1 MKDPL
6 VREYRSVSEI
16 RGPLVFVRNV
26 RGAAYGALV
35 EILLEDGTVR
45 HGQVIEA
52 SRDLCAIQVFEETM
66 GLAVETTRIRFAEE
80 EALVDVSLAALGR
93 VLDGL
98 GRPRD
103 GLPAFL
109 PEARVPVVGRP
120 INPYARAEPTAF
132 IQIGISTIDGL
143 NTLVRGQKLPLFSGA
158 GLPANEIAAQIL
170 RQAKVRTAT
179 EGQEGGEDF
188 AVVLAGMGITDREAQ
203 FFVDSFAASGGRE
216 RTTLYLNLAEDPP
229 IERLLTPRF
238 ALALAEYLAFE
249 RDLQVLVVLTDM
261 TQYCEALRQVAL
273 ARREVP
279 GRRGYPGYMYTDLA
293 SLYERAGRIK
303 GRPGS
308 VTQLPILTMPDDDI
322 THPVPDLTGYVTEG
336 QIVLSRE
343 LHRRGIYPPI
353 HPLPC
358 LSRLM
363 NLGIGA
369 GKTREDHRALA
380 DQLYS
385 AYARAMDVRKL
396 RDIVG
401 EDALSDLDRIYL
413 GFGEEFEERFIN
425 QGASERSIEETLDL
439 GWKLLRR
446 LPRGELGRIGEVLL
460 ARYLEA
466 S

>member
-1 MKDPL
+1 VTPSARGVL
-6 VREYRSVSEI
+6 VREYRRVAEI
-16 RGPLVFVRNV
+16 RGPLVFLRNV
-26 RGAAYGALV
+26 RRAAYGALV
-35 EILLEDGTVR
+35 EILLPEGGVR
-45 HGQVIEA
+45 HGQVIDA
-52 SRDLCAIQVFEETM
+52 SEDFCAIQVFEETM
-66 GLAVETTRIRFAEE
+66 SLSVETTRIRFAEE
-80 EALVDVSLAALGR
+80 EALVDVSPAALGR

-103 GLPAFL
+103 GLPPFL
-109 PEARVPVVGRP
+109 PAARVPVVGSP
-120 INPYARAEPTAF
+120 INPFARDQPTDF

-143 NTLVRGQKLPLFSGA
+143 NTLVRGQKLPIFSGA

-170 RQAKVRTAT
+170 RQAKVRAS
-179 EGQEGGEDF
+179 GEEF
-188 AVVLAGMGITDREAQ
+188 AVVFAGMGITAREAQ
-203 FFVDSFAASGGRE
+203 FFMDSFAASGGRE

-229 IERLLTPRF
+229 VERLLTPRF

-249 RDLQVLVVLTDM
+249 GGLNVLVVLTDM
-261 TQYCEALRQVAL
+261 TQYCEALRQIAL

-279 GRRGYPGYMYTDLA
+279 GRRGYPGYLYTDLA
-293 SLYERAGRIK
+293 TLYERAGRIK

-308 VTQLPILTMPDDDI
+308 VTQIPLLTMPDDDI

-353 HPLPC
+353 QPLPC

-369 GKTREDHRALA
+369 GKTREDHRGVA

-385 AYARAMDVRKL
+385 AYARAVDVRKL

-401 EDALSDLDRIYL
+401 EDALSDLDRTYL
-413 GFGEEFEERFIN
+413 AFGEEFEERFIN
-425 QGASERSIEETLDL
+425 QGTTERSVEETLGL

-446 LPRGELGRIGEVLL
+446 LPRGELGRIGEELIG
-460 ARYLEA
+460 RYLEA

>member
-1 MKDPL
+1 MKGRGRPPL
-6 VREYRSVSEI
+6 VREYRTVSQI

-35 EILLEDGTVR
+35 EILLEDGSLR

-52 SRDLCAIQVFEETM
+52 SEDFCAVQVFEETM

-80 EALVDVSLAALGR
+80 EALVDVSPAALGR

-109 PEARVPVVGRP
+109 PEARVPVVGWP
-120 INPYARAEPTAF
+120 INPYARDEPTAF

-170 RQAKVRTAT
+170 RQAKVRA
-179 EGQEGGEDF
+179 GGEEF
-188 AVVLAGMGITDREAQ
+188 AVVLAGMGITAREAQ
-203 FFVDSFAASGGRE
+203 FFMDSFAASGGRE

-229 IERLLTPRF
+229 VERLLTPRF

-249 RDLQVLVVLTDM
+249 RGLHVLVVLSDM
-261 TQYCEALRQVAL
+261 TQYCEALRQIAL

-293 SLYERAGRIK
+293 TLYERAGRIK

-353 HPLPC
+353 NPLPC

-369 GKTREDHRALA
+369 GKTREDHRPVA

-401 EDALSDLDRIYL
+401 EDALSDLDRTYL
-413 GFGEEFEERFIN
+413 AFGEEFEERFIN
-425 QGASERSIEETLDL
+425 QGLTERKIEETLAL
-439 GWKLLRR
+439 GWALLRR
-446 LPRGELGRIGEVLL
+446 LPPSELGRIGEALI